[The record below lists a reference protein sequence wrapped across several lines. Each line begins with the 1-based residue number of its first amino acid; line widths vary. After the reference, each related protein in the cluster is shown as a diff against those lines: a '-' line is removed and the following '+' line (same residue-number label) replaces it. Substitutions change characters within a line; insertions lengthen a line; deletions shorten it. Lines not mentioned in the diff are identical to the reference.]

1 LRKEAL
7 AMSDKILEF
16 IHSPAGK
23 NLVAALGLPTPPQL
37 KRAKAGFEAEPLAGK
52 TVLVGASADGE
63 QARAMLAGLAAAGAS
78 CRVAADLAGL
88 AGVKEAAKAAGVAVT
103 ASSTETGDTDNAYVL
118 DLTGM
123 KSAGDLR
130 LLYEFFHPRLRR
142 MAACTRVVLIGLPV
156 SAAADVPSATAQ
168 AALPGFV
175 RSLAKECG
183 KNGSTVNLL
192 QVAPGAES
200 TVDGALRF
208 FLSNHSAFV
217 TGQVLPLS
225 GAPKGYK
232 ALPVAHSLQGK
243 VAVVTGAA
251 RGIGAAI
258 AQVLARE
265 GATVIGVDRPA
276 EEAALA
282 ETMSAING
290 VVLPLDI
297 TDPAAPDTLAALV
310 TERFGGLDIIVHNAG
325 ITRDK
330 MLRNMAPH
338 LWDMVL
344 DVNLGAIIRCNDRL
358 MQGAFKPHARIV
370 CISSIGGIGG
380 NAGQTNYAA
389 TKSAVIGYC
398 QSLSAVLAKQGM
410 AINAIA
416 PGFIETQMTA
426 VIPVVNREVGRRLST
441 LAQGGLPVDIAEAV
455 TFLASPLAR
464 GVNGATLRVCGQS
477 FIGA

>member
-1 LRKEAL
+1 
-7 AMSDKILEF
+7 MSDKILEF
-16 IHSPAGK
+16 LHSPAGK
-23 NLVAALGLPTPPQL
+23 QLVANLGLPTPPQL
-37 KRAKAGFEAEPLAGK
+37 KRAAGGFEDQPLAGK

-63 QARAMLAGLAAAGAS
+63 QARAVLAGLNAAGAA
-78 CRVAADLAGL
+78 CRVAGDLAGL
-88 AGVKEAAKAAGVAVT
+88 SGVKAAARAAGVQLAM
-103 ASSTETGDTDNAYVL
+103 SSTETRDRDDAYVL

-123 KSAGDLR
+123 TSSADLR
-130 LLYEFFHPRLRR
+130 LLYDFFHPRLRS
-142 MAACTRVVLIGLPV
+142 MASSTRVVLIGLPAG
-156 SAAADVPSATAQ
+156 AATGVAAATAQ
-168 AALPGFV
+168 SALPGFV

-192 QVAPGAES
+192 QVAPGAEAS
-200 TVDGALRF
+200 VDGALRF

-225 GAPKGYK
+225 GVPKGYK
-232 ALPVAHSLQGK
+232 AKPGAQSLKGK

-265 GATVIGVDRPA
+265 GATVVGVDRPA
-276 EEAALA
+276 EEAVLA
-282 ETMSAING
+282 ETMSAIDG
-290 VVLPLDI
+290 IVLPLDI
-297 TDPAAPDTLAALV
+297 TDPATPDALAALV

-330 MLRNMAPH
+330 MLRNMASH

-344 DVNLGAIIRCNDRL
+344 DVNLGAIIRCNERL
-358 MQGAFKPHARIV
+358 MQGAFKPNARIV

-398 QSLSAVLAKQGM
+398 QSMATVLGPQGM